1 MDFSIMVIVTDVEA
15 AEAAETVAEA
25 AFLTSISF
33 LQRWREL
40 DLLSYQYP
48 TLMRR
53 SIAVRY
59 RKALSKREDW
69 YKMG

>member
-25 AFLTSISF
+25 VFLTSISF

-48 TLMRR
+48 TLMLR

-59 RKALSKREDW
+59 RKALSKREDC